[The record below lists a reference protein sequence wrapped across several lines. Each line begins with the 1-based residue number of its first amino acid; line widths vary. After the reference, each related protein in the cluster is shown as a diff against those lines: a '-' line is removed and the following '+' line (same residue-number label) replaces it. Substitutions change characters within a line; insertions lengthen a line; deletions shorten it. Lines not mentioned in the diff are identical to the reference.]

1 MADNHILPE
10 GQTHQPA
17 YVDAT
22 SAPDEKQTIKN
33 AEHHGVDRVSPSAT
47 PDYSDQE
54 KGHTHV
60 GAAPDGQPPRRNINN
75 FLGRSTRHFWNMFFA
90 IFFTGWWVA
99 SLVLHSK
106 NMNWVVP
113 FLVWLCVMLRVF
125 FNYVPSRYLSKILRT
140 VWKNTALIVYNAIPA
155 KFRTGAGAA
164 LAVAVVLIGTFVSEE
179 SADNTRANRAVS
191 IFGIV
196 VFLTL
201 FWATSRNRRRVNW
214 RTVIVGMLAQYIIG
228 LFVLR
233 TQVGYDIF
241 RFVADRAG
249 DLLSFARKGVEFLT
263 DGPTSQKLWFFFS
276 VVPAIVFF
284 ISVVQILFYIG
295 FLQWF
300 VRKLATFVFWA
311 LGASGAEAVVA
322 AATPF
327 IGQGESA
334 MLVRPFVP
342 HMTDAELHQIMTCG
356 FATISGS
363 VLVAYIGLGFNKEA
377 LVSSCIMSI
386 PASIAISKLRFPETE
401 DTLTAGKVVIP
412 EDEENKSENVLH
424 AFASGTWL
432 GLKIGGTIVASL
444 LCVIALVFLCNGLMG
459 WWGSYLNIT
468 DPFHDPSKPEEDK
481 LKLQLVLGYLLYPVT
496 FLLGVPRQD
505 IMKVARVIAEK
516 IITVSGPGYLLRWK
530 TNLTVTRTN
539 STPSWPS
546 RLWMTSPLDRDLL
559 VHMPFAALATSAPWV
574 FRLVF
579 SASLLPAVVVTLLAL
594 HHPPL
599 FLALSLL
606 LRRLPSLVWLLRT
619 RPALFP
625 LRPNVAMN
633 LRRFILAF
641 CTILFSRHPH
651 CSRG

>member
-1 MADNHILPE
+1 MANDILPE
-10 GQTHQPA
+10 GEAHKAA

-22 SAPDEKQTIKN
+22 SMPDEKQTLKS
-33 AEHHGVDRVSPSAT
+33 AQQHGVDRVSPSAT

-54 KGHTHV
+54 KGQTHMV
-60 GAAPDGQPPRRNINN
+60 PAADDKPARRNAGN
-75 FLGRSTRHFWNMFFA
+75 FLGRQTRHFWNAFFA
-90 IFFTGWWVA
+90 IFFTGWWIA
-99 SLVLHSK
+99 SLVLHAK

-140 VWKNTALIVYNAIPA
+140 VWKHSALIVYNAIPA
-155 KFRTGAGAA
+155 QFRTIVGAVFS
-164 LAVAVVLIGTFVSEE
+164 VAVVLIGTFVSEE
-179 SADNTRANRAVS
+179 SEDNTRANRAVS
-191 IFGIV
+191 IFGII
-196 VFLTL
+196 VFLFI

-233 TQVGYDIF
+233 TGVGYDIF

-249 DLLSFARKGVEFLT
+249 DLLGFAKAGVQFLT
-263 DGPTSQKLWFFFS
+263 DDKVPNYPWFFIS

-284 ISVVQILFYIG
+284 ISIVQILFYIG

-342 HMTDAELHQIMTCG
+342 HMTEAEIHQIMTCG

-363 VLVAYIGLGFNKEA
+363 VLVAYIGFGFNKEA

-386 PASIAISKLRFPETE
+386 PASIAISKLRWPETE
-401 DTLTAGKVVIP
+401 ETLTAGKVVIP
-412 EDEENKSENVLH
+412 EDEESKSENVLH

-444 LCVIALVFLCNGLMG
+444 LCVIALVYLCNGLMG

-468 DPFHDPSKPEEDK
+468 DPFHDPSQPDTDK
-481 LKLQLVLGYLLYPVT
+481 LKLQLVLGYILYPVT

-505 IMKVARVIAEK
+505 IMKIARIIAEK
-516 IITVSGPGYLLRWK
+516 IITVSTLVLL
-530 TNLTVTRTN
+530 
-539 STPSWPS
+539 S
-546 RLWMTSPLDRDLL
+546 
-559 VHMPFAALATSAPWV
+559 
-574 FRLVF
+574 
-579 SASLLPAVVVTLLAL
+579 
-594 HHPPL
+594 
-599 FLALSLL
+599 
-606 LRRLPSLVWLLRT
+606 
-619 RPALFP
+619 
-625 LRPNVAMN
+625 
-633 LRRFILAF
+633 
-641 CTILFSRHPH
+641 
-651 CSRG
+651 